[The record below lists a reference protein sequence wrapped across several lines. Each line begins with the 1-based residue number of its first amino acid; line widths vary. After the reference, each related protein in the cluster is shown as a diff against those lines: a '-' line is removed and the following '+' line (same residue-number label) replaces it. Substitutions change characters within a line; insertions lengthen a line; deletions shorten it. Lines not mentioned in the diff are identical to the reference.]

1 MPLRLVPRGKAHMSI
16 SLPKLGLI
24 VNPVAGLGGAVGLK
38 GSDGESTQRQALA
51 MGARP
56 RAPER
61 AIKALRRLAA
71 IDSPFELLTCT
82 GRMGGEEAAAC
93 GLEFTVLEGPSGV
106 TTPRH
111 TRDAARAMAEQGVD
125 LLLFAGGD
133 GTACDICEAV
143 GDRLMVLG
151 IPAGVK
157 IHSGVYAI
165 SPDAAGRLAA
175 EFVQGRSFESMEAEV
190 MDQDEEALRKGR
202 VSVRLH
208 GYLHIPRHRALT
220 QGTKSS
226 SAVGESVAARIAAA
240 DVVRKME
247 AGRTYIIGPGTTTRE
262 VMAALGLAGTLVGV
276 DVVRDGQ
283 LLVKDAGEEQILELV
298 RGRDA
303 AIVVTVIGGQGY
315 LFGRG
320 NQQISAR
327 VIREVGTDNIIVV
340 ATRQK
345 LNSLRWRGLLVDTG
359 DDEVDTMLGGYVRI
373 VTGTGEQALCKVGD
387 PDLDVQV
394 PIEPPGS
401 DD

>member
-1 MPLRLVPRGKAHMSI
+1 
-16 SLPKLGLI
+16 
-24 VNPVAGLGGAVGLK
+24 
-38 GSDGESTQRQALA
+38 
-51 MGARP
+51 
-56 RAPER
+56 
-61 AIKALRRLAA
+61 
-71 IDSPFELLTCT
+71 
-82 GRMGGEEAAAC
+82 MGGEEAAAC
-93 GLEFTVLEGPSGV
+93 GLEFTALDGPSGM

-125 LLLFAGGD
+125 LLLFVGGD

-175 EFVQGRSFESMEAEV
+175 EFVQGRCIETMAAEV

-208 GYLHIPRHRALT
+208 GYLDIPRHRALT
-220 QGTKSS
+220 QGSKSS
-226 SAVGESVAARIAAA
+226 SAAGEQVAARIAAA
-240 DVVRKME
+240 EVASKME
-247 AGRTYIIGPGTTTRE
+247 TGRTYIIGPGTTTRE
-262 VMAALGLAGTLVGV
+262 LMAALGLAGTLVGV

-283 LLVKDAGEEQILELV
+283 LLVKDAGEQQILELIK
-298 RGRDA
+298 GRDT

-320 NQQISAR
+320 NQQISAK
-327 VIREVGTDNIIVV
+327 VIREVGADNIIVV

-345 LNSLRWRGLLVDTG
+345 LNGLRWRGLLVDTG
-359 DDEVDTMLGGYVRI
+359 DEEVDAMLGGYVRI
-373 VTGTGEQALCKVGD
+373 VTGSGEQSVCKVGD
-387 PDLDVQV
+387 QDLNA
-394 PIEPPGS
+394 PASIEPPATN
-401 DD
+401 D